1 MAKVFLG
8 LGSNLG
14 DRLDYIK
21 QALEK
26 LKKSGVKVRQV
37 SSVYRSAPVE
47 YEDQPDFLNIVAEVR
62 TRLAPDK
69 LLEVIHGIERS
80 LGRER
85 LPAGRQGAHPKG
97 PRTIDIDILLYDRE
111 RVDEPELVIPHPKM
125 AERVFVLMPLL
136 EIAPLAKFPS
146 GQVIAKDINVSDL
159 ESGKIQKVG
168 RLS

>member
-26 LKKSGVKVRQV
+26 LRKSGVKVRQV

-62 TRLAPDK
+62 THLAPEK
-69 LLEVIHGIERS
+69 LLEVLHGIEQS

-85 LPAGRQGAHPKG
+85 RQPKG

-111 RVDEPELVIPHPKM
+111 RVDEPDLVIPHPKM
-125 AERVFVLMPLL
+125 AERVFVLIPLL
-136 EIAPLAKFPS
+136 EIAPQAKFPS